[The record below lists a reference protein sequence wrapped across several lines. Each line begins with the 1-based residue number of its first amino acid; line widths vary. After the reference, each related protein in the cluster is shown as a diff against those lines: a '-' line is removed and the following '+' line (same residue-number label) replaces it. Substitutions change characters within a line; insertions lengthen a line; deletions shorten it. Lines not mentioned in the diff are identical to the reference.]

1 MHSVV
6 GYHELMF
13 YSVIALEA
21 IGGSLNLTNHGVP
34 CCLIY
39 KEFYERIFY
48 SYFEEL
54 TFSCVT
60 KGCVPATSTLS
71 NQSASG
77 GLYTPRIQCKSKRLS
92 K

>member
-39 KEFYERIFY
+39 KEFYKRFFI
-48 SYFEEL
+48 L
-54 TFSCVT
+54 TL
-60 KGCVPATSTLS
+60 K
-71 NQSASG
+71 N
-77 GLYTPRIQCKSKRLS
+77 
-92 K
+92 